1 MIVLDT
7 NVVSEVMKPAPKRSV
22 IEWLNQQETATL
34 YLSTITLA
42 EIGYGLRSMP
52 AGKRR
57 RSLEDRFERFVEE
70 GFDQRILG
78 FDVVAARLY
87 GEVMAHRKALGRPLS
102 ILDGAIAS
110 IARANDFT
118 IATRNVDDFEDCGLS
133 LVNPFEEAQRRD

>member
-7 NVVSEVMKPAPKRSV
+7 NVVSEVMKPAPKRSA

-52 AGKRR
+52 DGKRR

-70 GFDQRILG
+70 GFDQRILS
-78 FDVVAARLY
+78 FDAVAARLY

-102 ILDGAIAS
+102 ILDGQIAS

-118 IATRNVDDFEDCGLS
+118 VATRNVDDFEDCGLS
-133 LVNPFEEAQRRD
+133 LINPFEEARRRY